1 VKPVIAVLLAG
12 FALAAGAPAF
22 AQSYPDKPVRFIVPF
37 PAGGGTDFVART
49 VGQKV
54 SAALGQPVVVENRAG
69 ASGMIGVEAAA
80 KAPPDG
86 YTVLIAGVG
95 ELTINPSLY
104 KKIPYDT
111 AKDLQA
117 VSLIAKNPFLL
128 VVNPSVLAAGSVA
141 DVVSQAKAKPGTIN
155 YASFGAGS
163 IAHSITELF
172 SQSAGVKLM
181 HVPYKGAAPAVQDLV
196 AGQVAMMFV
205 DYGAAKGQIAAG
217 RVRALAVSTKE
228 RHPALPTIP
237 ALGEAGIGPF
247 DSFSWIGSMVPAGTP
262 KDIVARLNREIV
274 QAVASPDVQKHFA
287 DHGVLPMTNTPEQH
301 TAFIRQEM
309 EKWGGVIRTLGLS
322 LE

>member
-1 VKPVIAVLLAG
+1 MRKLLGIVRAAISLAG
-12 FALAAGAPAF
+12 AAPAF
-22 AQSYPDKPVRFIVPF
+22 AQSYPERPVRFIVPF

-80 KAPPDG
+80 KAPADG

-104 KKIPYDT
+104 KKVPYDT
-111 AKDLQA
+111 MKDLQA

-128 VVNPSVLAAGSVA
+128 VVNPSVLPAGSVA
-141 DVVSQAKAKPGTIN
+141 DVIARAKTTPGTIN

-163 IAHSITELF
+163 IAHSIAELF
-172 SQSAGVKLM
+172 SQSAGIKLV

-196 AGQVAMMFV
+196 GGQVAMMFV

-217 RVRALAVSTKE
+217 RVRPLAVSTKE
-228 RHPALPTIP
+228 RHPALPAIP

-262 KDIVARLNREIV
+262 KEIVARLNREIV
-274 QAVASPDVQKHFA
+274 QAVASADVQKHFA

-309 EKWGGVIRTLGLS
+309 DKWGGVIRTLGLS
-322 LE
+322 LD